1 MDTVTV
7 GEALFS
13 VNFCYIVT
21 YTSVLYTF
29 SFLNSTA
36 KIQAGL
42 IKPAQ
47 KTVLTE
53 ANLDSYLRVVVR
65 DQPQHIIGLGI
76 YTGKDQEAIRIETTA
91 KNQFRNMTI
100 ESTAAI
106 EEIIE
111 QSSFL
116 TPITGTKITTSMG
129 NSWCN
134 LISWKIMRIIKDGSL
149 KSQFTFLH
157 IPKTFPQSQAIMLI
171 NQMIETAQI

>member
-1 MDTVTV
+1 
-7 GEALFS
+7 
-13 VNFCYIVT
+13 
-21 YTSVLYTF
+21 VLYTF

-36 KIQAGL
+36 QIQAGL
-42 IKPAQ
+42 IQPTQ
-47 KTVLTE
+47 KTVLNE

-100 ESTAAI
+100 ESTASMDDT
-106 EEIIE
+106 IE

-116 TPITGTKITTSMG
+116 TPITGTKLASSMG

-149 KSQFTFLH
+149 HSQFTFLH
-157 IPKTFPQSQAIMLI
+157 IPKTFPQLQATAII
-171 NQMIETAQI
+171 NQMIEAAQL